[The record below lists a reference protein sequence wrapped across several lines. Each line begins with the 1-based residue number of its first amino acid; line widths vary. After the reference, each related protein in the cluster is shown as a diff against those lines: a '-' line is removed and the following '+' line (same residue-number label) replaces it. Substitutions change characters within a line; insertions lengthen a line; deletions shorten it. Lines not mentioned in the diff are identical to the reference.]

1 MRKRPFVSVLAFLQV
16 SLSLAVVQQALADL
30 VLDYREP
37 ATEWN
42 EALPL
47 GNGRLGAMVFGTP
60 ASECIQLN
68 EDTIWAG
75 TSYMDGGAASAI
87 EPRMKTLL
95 PEIRRRI
102 LEDGPVAAWKWAQAQ
117 NVPTS
122 RYGSSFPYQTI
133 GSLRLKFDGH
143 AFPSRYAR
151 SLSLE
156 DAVARVSYEVGG
168 VTYGREVYTS
178 LADDVVVV
186 RLTASRPGAL
196 SFAAYFESPFNRT
209 FQCRGEGTD
218 LRVDG
223 EASHHKGLY
232 TSVMFSTVVRPYA
245 QGGSVRTDN
254 GVLFVEK
261 ADAVTL
267 VVSVGTSFEGWNAPS
282 SPSDATY
289 GAFYERHAARARQV
303 CDAKLKAC
311 EAVPQDAWLGR
322 HVTRYRRQFDRCRL
336 SLGKDPQPG
345 LSVPERLKTFA
356 QTKDPHLVEL
366 FFAFGRYLL
375 IASSQPGTQP
385 PTLQGIW
392 NPWLMPPWM
401 SSYTTNINLEMNYW
415 PVDTCNLGELID
427 PLVTLLEEASVSGAR
442 TAREMYGARGWVMHH
457 QTDIWRCTVPVH
469 GLGGLWPTGGAWL
482 SAQLWDHWLFTHDRA
497 YLARIYPIMKGAAE
511 FFLDVLV
518 ENPQTGCLTVVP
530 GISPENRPLS
540 TGITWT
546 TGASSDAQILHD
558 LFEAVVAAQK
568 ILNVTAD
575 QSLADEIAA
584 ASCRL
589 EPLRVGRWGQLQE
602 WSEDLDDPA
611 DRHRHL
617 SHLYAVYPSAQI
629 TSETPKFLAAART
642 SLEARGD
649 VATGWGM
656 GWRAAL
662 WARFREGNRAHAIL
676 EAQLVPTR
684 ACTGGTYLGGTY
696 DNLFD
701 AHPPFQID
709 GNFGCTAAIA
719 EMLLQ
724 SHEKTSDGK
733 VVLRLLPALPDAWPE
748 GEAKGLRARGGY
760 TVDLTWSGGKLAG
773 KCISGGDPSGYVVR

>member
-1 MRKRPFVSVLAFLQV
+1 MILTVFA
-16 SLSLAVVQQALADL
+16 AALASAL
-30 VLDYREP
+30 QMDYREP

-47 GNGRLGAMVFGTP
+47 GNGRLGVMVFGTP
-60 ASECIQLN
+60 ASECLQLN

-75 TSYMDGGAASAI
+75 SSYMNGGKASAI
-87 EPRMKTLL
+87 EPRMRELL

-102 LEDGPVAAWKWAQAQ
+102 FADGPVAAWKWAQER
-117 NVPTS
+117 NVPVS
-122 RYGSSFPYQTI
+122 RYGSSFPYQTV
-133 GSLRLKFDGH
+133 GSLRIRFEGH
-143 AFPSRYAR
+143 AFPANYVR

-156 DAVARVSYEVGG
+156 DAVARVSYEVDG
-168 VTYGREVYTS
+168 VRYGREVYAS
-178 LADDVVVV
+178 FADDVVVV
-186 RLTASRPGAL
+186 RLSASRPKSL
-196 SFAAYFESPFNRT
+196 SFSAYFESPFNRT
-209 FQCRGEGTD
+209 FMCRGDGVD

-223 EASHHKGLY
+223 EGSHHQGLL
-232 TSVMFSTVVRPYA
+232 TSVAFSAVVRPYVR
-245 QGGSVRTDN
+245 GGEVRTEN
-254 GVLFVEK
+254 GVLFVDG
-261 ADAVTL
+261 ADEVTL
-267 VVSVGTSFEGWNAPS
+267 LVSIGTSFDGFDAPT
-282 SPSDATY
+282 SPQDATY
-289 GAFYERHAARARQV
+289 GGFFAGHVARARQV
-303 CDAKLKAC
+303 AEGKLAAA
-311 EAVPQDAWLGR
+311 ESIPQGARFER
-322 HVTRYRRQFDRCRL
+322 HVARYRKQFDRCRL
-336 SLGKDPQPG
+336 FLGRDAHPG
-345 LSVPERLKTFA
+345 LSVPERLKAFSR
-356 QTKDPHLVEL
+356 TKDTRLVEL

-392 NPWLMPPWM
+392 NPWLAPPWM

-427 PLVTLLEEASVSGAR
+427 PLVKLLEEASVSGAR

-482 SAQLWDHWLFTHDRA
+482 AAQLWDHWLFSRDRA

-518 ENPQTGCLTVVP
+518 ENPGTGRLAVVP
-530 GISPENRPLS
+530 GISPENRPAS
-540 TGITWT
+540 TRVMWT
-546 TGASSDAQILHD
+546 TGASSDAQILRD
-558 LFEAVVAAQK
+558 LFDAVIAAQK
-568 ILNVTAD
+568 ILGAEGD
-575 QSLADEIAA
+575 RKLADEIAA
-584 ASCRL
+584 ARRRL

-602 WSEDLDDPA
+602 WTEDLDDPD

-629 TSETPKFLAAART
+629 TSAQPRLLAAART

-649 VATGWGM
+649 ASTGWGM

-662 WARFREGNRAHAIL
+662 WARFREGNRAHAVL

-684 ACTGGTYLGGTY
+684 ACAGGTYIGGTY

-724 SHEKTSDGK
+724 SHEKTPDGK

-748 GEAKGLRARGGY
+748 GEVRGLLARGGY
-760 TVDLTWSGGKLAG
+760 TVDLSWSGGRLTG
-773 KCISGGDPSGYVVR
+773 KRIAGGDPNGYELKVGNE